1 MEKAQFVN
9 DGKRTAGFRCG
20 KCGRLLSEG
29 GKHKIMIRCDRCGTL
44 NRVLEKIL
52 EQVIITDKTGK
63 ILYVNKEVEDIT
75 GYSVDEVLGKSPS
88 LWGGQMPK
96 KFYKQMWDTLLTQ
109 KETVSVNITNK
120 HKSGHLYKVNLT
132 ISPVLDTTGE
142 VVFLVGMEKLIPEP
156 EK

>member
-1 MEKAQFVN
+1 MWEVVERRWQTQDN
-9 DGKRTAGFRCG
+9 DPLRPLRHIKPRTR
-20 KCGRLLSEG
+20 
-29 GKHKIMIRCDRCGTL
+29 
-44 NRVLEKIL
+44 KIL
-52 EQVIITDKTGK
+52 EQVIITDKAGK

-75 GYSVDEVLGKSPS
+75 GYSVEEVLGKSPS

-109 KETVSVNITNK
+109 KETVSLNITNK
-120 HKSGHLYKVNLT
+120 HKSGRLYKVNLT

-142 VVFLVGMEKLIPEP
+142 VVFLVGMEKLIPET